1 MDSLRKNIPASKNT
15 AYFKVRRNLKPA
27 WFFYLVFGALA
38 LGAAIAFFFNHTAG
52 WVFGGCFG
60 GIFALMLLDHLAPGS
75 YYLISEQGILAKR
88 TFSKHL
94 FLWKGI
100 KSIAKLDCQ
109 KAAALAH
116 QSQLAETEAIGGL
129 DIAQSIKARKQLG
142 KLLLYCTVPF
152 VFSEFSAGIEIAII
166 KTNAATQGEFIHL
179 VTQAGASYLLSP
191 QDCNRFMEQTVSRK

>member
-1 MDSLRKNIPASKNT
+1 MAPKNT
-15 AYFKVRRNLKPA
+15 VYFKVRRNLKPT
-27 WFFYLVFGALA
+27 WLFYAVFGALA
-38 LGAAIAFFFNHTAG
+38 LGGAIAFFFNYTAG

-60 GIFALMLLDHLAPGS
+60 GIFALMLLDNLAPGS

-88 TFSKHL
+88 MFSNHL

-100 KSIAKLDCQ
+100 KSIVKIDYQ
-109 KAAALAH
+109 KAASLAH
-116 QSQLAETEAIGGL
+116 QTQIAETEAIGETN
-129 DIAQSIKARKQLG
+129 IAQSIKARKQLG

-152 VFSEFSAGIEIAII
+152 VFSEFSAGIEIAIS

-191 QDCNRFMEQTVSRK
+191 KDCEQFMEQAASLN